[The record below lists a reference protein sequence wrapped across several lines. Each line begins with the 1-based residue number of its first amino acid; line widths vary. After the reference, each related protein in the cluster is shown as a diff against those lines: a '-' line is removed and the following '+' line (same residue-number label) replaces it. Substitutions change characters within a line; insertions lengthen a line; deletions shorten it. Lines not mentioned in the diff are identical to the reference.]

1 MGDFRIN
8 KGHSYIKKTLCTE
21 PVTCTGNP
29 YYIIAIICYNKKKL
43 KVLTVR
49 RLDEE
54 SVLTQYLFQSISRS
68 FLSNDDLK

>member
-29 YYIIAIICYNKKKL
+29 YYIIAIVIIKKKL